1 MKFVTLRIFGL
12 EALFILVLVGDKLQA
27 DVTAVDNGMSVS
39 FFNIAQIVR
48 LLVLLFNHDIITVLV
63 AVLLAI

>member
-12 EALFILVLVGDKLQA
+12 EALFILALVGDKLQA

-48 LLVLLFNHDIITVLV
+48 LLVLLFNHHIITVLV